1 MSQLVYSDHTGSH
14 PVLVTDEGPLRCLR
28 FGTGERQSCVDL
40 RTPWVLQLAY
50 TRWMMSALLLP
61 QTLQRLLLLGL
72 GGGGMVHF
80 LHRHLPHV
88 RLDVVE
94 RERLIIDLAR
104 RYFLLPAAD
113 TLHLFRQDAVAFL
126 ETPDAC
132 GYQVALVDIFTPG
145 AMAAPVFE
153 PAFHRALLDRLDA
166 DGVLA
171 VNLWSGD
178 RPSFDRALAALEE
191 ASGGQLLQMQVSRR
205 SNVIVLAFP
214 VAIPRAAI
222 KRARK
227 NGPFHQRRY
236 QLDFPRYLKRLRRG
250 NRLPLLARLLG

>member
-1 MSQLVYSDHTGSH
+1 
-14 PVLVTDEGPLRCLR
+14 
-28 FGTGERQSCVDL
+28 
-40 RTPWVLQLAY
+40 
-50 TRWMMSALLLP
+50 
-61 QTLQRLLLLGL
+61 
-72 GGGGMVHF
+72 MVHF

-94 RERLIIDLAR
+94 REQLIIDLAR

-113 TLHLFRQDAVAFL
+113 TLHLFQQDALAFL
-126 ETPDAC
+126 ETPDTC

-191 ASGGQLLQMQVSRR
+191 ASGGQFLQMQVSRR

-222 KRARK
+222 KRVRK
-227 NGPFHQRRY
+227 NGPLHQRRY
-236 QLDFPRYLKRLRRG
+236 QLDFPRYLKRLRRS